1 MSQSS
6 TVNLISSLT
15 LVGSSSAHL
24 LYPIW
29 WIHAIKH
36 NYGIVTYMQFQMI
49 EVSDG
54 ASWEIVDD
62 NEIDLVNDYAQ
73 VFSTASL

>member
-1 MSQSS
+1 
-6 TVNLISSLT
+6 
-15 LVGSSSAHL
+15 
-24 LYPIW
+24 
-29 WIHAIKH
+29 
-36 NYGIVTYMQFQMI
+36 MQFQMI